1 MKLNNGYEYN
11 TIYDLSPF
19 LKRITNST
27 YFNVSKC
34 TVKVSTE
41 DILKYLLF
49 VMHFKNGDK
58 S

>member
-1 MKLNNGYEYN
+1 MKLNNGYEYM

-34 TVKVSTE
+34 TVKVSNE
-41 DILKYLLF
+41 DILKCKENTTRIT
-49 VMHFKNGDK
+49 VNN
-58 S
+58 